1 MAWIIDTSVAIKWVV
16 MEPDWEQARL
26 VREDVLI
33 APDLLRAELAQA
45 LYKKA
50 RAGELSATEA
60 LLGQAEV
67 EALISFV
74 PVLPMASRALE
85 LSLELD
91 HPAGDCFFL
100 ALAEATG
107 VVIVTADLRLVDRC
121 RTTVYEPL
129 VRPL

>member
-1 MAWIIDTSVAIKWVV
+1 MARIVDTSVAVKWIAI
-16 MEPDWEQARL
+16 EPGWEQARL

-45 LYKKA
+45 LYRKA

-60 LLGQAEV
+60 LLAQAEV
-67 EALISFV
+67 EALISFL

-85 LSLELD
+85 LSLELN
-91 HPAGDCFFL
+91 HSAGDCFFL

-107 VVIVTADLRLVDRC
+107 LAIVTADLQLVDRC
-121 RTTVYEPL
+121 RNTVYEPL
-129 VRPL
+129 VESL